1 MMIKL
6 FKKKTLK
13 VLSKNFLIIILFLF
27 LCVSFNLFEN
37 VFHIIKYNK
46 NDRLLRNSPFCEKD
60 SQGFIVHLNKKFNFT
75 SNPIVLNNSISPM
88 SDWLYYD
95 FKKKDTNTKKIILLN
110 YEEIQEIDTNSNN
123 NEFTIKETPPL
134 LESIIGI
141 KMNFTKKIK
150 NDKTVEVNIFKLSNG
165 KKKKIYS
172 QKAIINK
179 GIDSSSIYFNLN
191 ESGGSKLRQYIVK
204 FNSFDI
210 AILSNVKFIVKN
222 NIKLSNFTIIEKK
235 QNCYFLRK
243 ND

>member
-1 MMIKL
+1 MIKL

-60 SQGFIVHLNKKFNFT
+60 SQGFIVYLNKKFNFT

-95 FKKKDTNTKKIILLN
+95 FKKKDTDTKKIILLN

-141 KMNFTKKIK
+141 KMNFTKKTK
-150 NDKTVEVNIFKLSNG
+150 NDKTIEVDIFKLSNG

-191 ESGGSKLRQYIVK
+191 ESDGSKLRQYIVK

>member
-1 MMIKL
+1 MNKL
-6 FKKKTLK
+6 LKKKTLK
-13 VLSKNFLIIILFLF
+13 ILTKNFLIIILFLF
-27 LCVSFNLFEN
+27 LFVSFNLFEN

-60 SQGFIVHLNKKFNFT
+60 SQGFIVHLNKKFNFMG
-75 SNPIVLNNSISPM
+75 NPIVLNNSISPI

-95 FKKKDTNTKKIILLN
+95 FKKKNINTKKIILLN
-110 YEEIQEIDTNSNN
+110 YEEIQEIDANLNN

-134 LESIIGI
+134 LKSIIGI
-141 KMNFTKKIK
+141 KMNFTKKTK
-150 NDKTVEVNIFKLSNG
+150 NNKPIEVDIFKLSKG
-165 KKKKIYS
+165 IKKKIYS

-191 ESGGSKLRQYIVK
+191 ESDGSKLRQYIVK

-210 AILSNVKFIVKN
+210 GILSNIKFIVKN
-222 NIKLSNFTIIEKK
+222 NIRLSDFTIIEKK

-243 ND
+243 NG

>member
-1 MMIKL
+1 MIKL